1 MFKLIVSDLDGT
13 IFSDN
18 NSISQDN
25 LEAINTLKENNIPFV
40 VCTGKTY
47 SLSKNICKTLNA
59 NFGIFGNG
67 NQIINLA
74 TGEELS
80 KKTLN
85 FENVKN
91 CFSII
96 NKYNL
101 HVHIYTENSIITTT
115 PMYLDLRNS
124 ILFPDMIKLKIVNSV
139 FEYIEKEKPTI
150 LKLVISSNS
159 SLSSVK
165 EMLEKYDDLSITHI
179 TKTGNNKDSIIN
191 KEYEYLDIS
200 PSNVTKGVALE
211 ELKNYLSLQKEDI
224 LSIGDNV
231 NDISMFKAS
240 GIGVAVNNAYE
251 EVKQVANFTTSHSAE
266 NGGFAEAI
274 YKFIEF

>member
-18 NSISQDN
+18 HSISQDN
-25 LEAINTLKENNIPFV
+25 LKAINILKENDIPFV

-47 SLSKNICKTLNA
+47 SLSKDICKTLNA

-67 NQIINLA
+67 NQIINLT

-85 FENVKN
+85 FENIKN

-96 NKYNL
+96 NRYNL
-101 HVHIYTENSIITTT
+101 HVHIYTENSIITTV

-124 ILFPDMIKLKIVNSV
+124 ILFPDMIKLEIVNSV

-150 LKLVISSNS
+150 LKLVISSTS

-165 EMLEKYDDLSITHI
+165 EMLEKYADLSITHI
-179 TKTGNNKDSIIN
+179 TKQEIIR
-191 KEYEYLDIS
+191 I
-200 PSNVTKGVALE
+200 A
-211 ELKNYLSLQKEDI
+211 
-224 LSIGDNV
+224 
-231 NDISMFKAS
+231 
-240 GIGVAVNNAYE
+240 
-251 EVKQVANFTTSHSAE
+251 
-266 NGGFAEAI
+266 
-274 YKFIEF
+274 